1 MLIDVLGSIRPKPY
15 LMAVYPDEEYMNDL
29 VNECIQHF
37 SVNRP
42 GPVKYLNCYR
52 DYYYILDDTAKQ
64 ELLQFFG
71 QEPAPYLKVC
81 AVV

>member
-1 MLIDVLGSIRPKPY
+1 
-15 LMAVYPDEEYMNDL
+15 MNDL

-81 AVV
+81 AVVLSGDQVLVLTVAVKYPLAVS